1 MGGNQPNSRAAQA
14 QRIAV
19 KLGAMSDDLVLLV
32 SAAGVLAGGYRI
44 WQLSLD
50 ARETA
55 NRIAKDT
62 CSRAVVQFL
71 DGTVAFA
78 GFRLMRDGK
87 GKRRLLRTYTFDYT
101 SDGFE
106 RAQGFI
112 VLAGRRLE
120 SVGLAGSTTGAP
132 S

>member
-1 MGGNQPNSRAAQA
+1 MT
-14 QRIAV
+14 
-19 KLGAMSDDLVLLV
+19 DDLLLLILI
-32 SAAGVLAGGYRI
+32 AGVLAGGYKV

-62 CSRAVVQFL
+62 CSRAVVQLL

-78 GFRLMRDGK
+78 GFRLARGADGR
-87 GKRRLLRTYTFDYT
+87 RRLLRTYTFDYT

-112 VLAGRRLE
+112 VLAGLRLE
-120 SVGLAGSTTGAP
+120 AVGLAGAP

>member
-1 MGGNQPNSRAAQA
+1 MT
-14 QRIAV
+14 
-19 KLGAMSDDLVLLV
+19 DDLLLLILI
-32 SAAGVLAGGYRI
+32 AGVLAGGYKV

-62 CSRAVVQFL
+62 CSRAVVQLL

-78 GFRLMRDGK
+78 GFRLARGADGR
-87 GKRRLLRTYTFDYT
+87 RRLLRTYTFDYT

-112 VLAGRRLE
+112 VLAGLRLE
-120 SVGLAGSTTGAP
+120 AVGLAGTS

>member
-1 MGGNQPNSRAAQA
+1 MAYKA
-14 QRIAV
+14 
-19 KLGAMSDDLVLLV
+19 
-32 SAAGVLAGGYRI
+32 
-44 WQLSLD
+44 WQSSLD
-50 ARETA
+50 AREAA
-55 NRIAKDT
+55 NRIARET

-78 GFRLMRDGK
+78 GFRLSRDSRGR
-87 GKRRLLRTYTFDYT
+87 RRLLRTYTFDYT

-106 RAQGFI
+106 RAQGFV

-120 SVGLAGSTTGAP
+120 AVGLAGSP